1 MYFSLILEA
10 EKAAQVSKIQFDQKI
25 MEKESLRKMSEI
37 EGELYSWFDVIASD
51 NSNRDARVNKLKEIQ
66 NRIHGKQQ
74 TRDSCWQFLYLGD
87 EQAKKCPMKP
97 TVINCR

>member
-37 EGELYSWFDVIASD
+37 EGELYSLFDVIASD
-51 NSNRDARVNKLKEIQ
+51 NSNRDAGVNKLKEI
-66 NRIHGKQQ
+66 
-74 TRDSCWQFLYLGD
+74 
-87 EQAKKCPMKP
+87 
-97 TVINCR
+97 

>member
-37 EGELYSWFDVIASD
+37 EGELYSCFDVITSD
-51 NSNRDARVNKLKEIQ
+51 NSNRDARVNKLKEI
-66 NRIHGKQQ
+66 
-74 TRDSCWQFLYLGD
+74 
-87 EQAKKCPMKP
+87 
-97 TVINCR
+97 

>member
-37 EGELYSWFDVIASD
+37 EGELYSWFDVITSD
-51 NSNRDARVNKLKEIQ
+51 S
-66 NRIHGKQQ
+66 
-74 TRDSCWQFLYLGD
+74 
-87 EQAKKCPMKP
+87 
-97 TVINCR
+97 